1 MTYTV
6 HEIDNNV
13 PMERENLEVILENYA
28 TNEDIQSV
36 NDSIDTLESKLAGKA
51 NVDHDHDIS
60 DVSHLDNTLSN
71 KLDKDQTYTYTSIL
85 SDANSISQLDNPN
98 LTQCS
103 INSIYNVSTENDNL
117 VLKYGNTVIATYL
130 QSVGAWSYSHTH
142 TTSDITDL
150 DLSNYAT
157 ASHTHTSFN
166 KAVTISASTSN
177 PNEDGNALTLYGNT
191 YYSRF
196 NVAKNSTSGSAIY
209 GYDDIAKTA
218 YIKVSGATTELN
230 VYKTKVKINS
240 DLEVT
245 GTITGQSLTITHRAP
260 IVEPLENYQIGYPA
274 FAHSVQGEVTPTDCI
289 PSVKSS
295 GTYRE
300 YLGIIVRINEATPGD
315 EEHDPTPASIDFA
328 THGDYLFHVNN
339 SANYH
344 IGDILTY
351 DGNIIADDTFI
362 NSKIM
367 TSIVGKVMG
376 IIDEHTV
383 AVFKQ

>member
-1 MTYTV
+1 MSYTIHQV
-6 HEIDNNV
+6 NFNGMDVSTEALIEMLRGYVEDKDLTNITNQITQILEAMNNKSNTGHKHEQSDIDN
-13 PMERENLEVILENYA
+13 LGQA
-28 TNEDIQSV
+28 
-36 NDSIDTLESKLAGKA
+36 LAGKLD
-51 NVDHDHDIS
+51 VGQHDYADVIS
-60 DVSHLDNTLSN
+60 NTN
-71 KLDKDQTYTYTSIL
+71 AIP
-85 SDANSISQLDNPN
+85 QLDNVN
-98 LTQCS
+98 IDQFS
-103 INSIYNVSTENDNL
+103 INSKYSIYVDNNEQIII
-117 VLKYGNTVIATYL
+117 KKGNTEIGHYNTTTSKWVL
-130 QSVGAWSYSHTH
+130 SVDFPTHTH

-150 DLSNYAT
+150 STTLSSYA
-157 ASHTHTSFN
+157 ASSHSHTSFN
-166 KAVTISASTSN
+166 KAITISASTSD
-177 PNEDGNALTLYGNT
+177 PNDDGNALTLYGNNN
-191 YYSRF
+191 YSRF
-196 NVAKNSTSGSAIY
+196 NVARNSTSGGAIY
-209 GYDDIAKTA
+209 GYDNIAKSA

-260 IVEPLENYQIGYPA
+260 IVEPLENYQIGYPV
-274 FAHSVQGEVTPTDCI
+274 FAHSIQGEVTPTDCI

-300 YLGIIVRINEATPGD
+300 YLGIIVRINED
-315 EEHDPTPASIDFA
+315 SIDFA

-362 NSKIM
+362 NSKIL

-376 IIDEHTV
+376 IIDEHTL
-383 AVFKQ
+383 AMFKQ